1 MRDFDGLVKSLKKD
15 EKLSGERLPGL
26 ISDKDMVAVF
36 FAKREEFRQDFN
48 ILPEIEAPEFALYLF
63 RDGERGFFFG
73 GRAFELNKMIVRR
86 VV

>member
-1 MRDFDGLVKSLKKD
+1 MRDFDRLVKSLKKD
-15 EKLSGERLPGL
+15 KELSRECLPSL

-48 ILPEIEAPEFALYLF
+48 ILPEVEAPEFALYLF

-73 GRAFELNKMIVRR
+73 RIAFELNKMIVRR